1 MSFWLPALVLVF
13 SAAAFVAWPLLRRAR
28 RPGPEDPLADP
39 DVMVRALYQ
48 DRVDELAQESGSG
61 RLDDDTRAEV
71 EAELGANLLAEYR
84 SDRRPAAHQADPA
97 GDESTP
103 PSAPGSAPRLAPA
116 AGLGPWLLAA
126 LLPVFGVV
134 VYLSVG
140 EPTAGAVA
148 GATAVLR
155 LDPAVDRAELERWR
169 QRLERRVAGEPEDR
183 QSWYLLGITR
193 LQLDDFA
200 AAAEALSRAQSQDE
214 PDAHVDLYWLQARYL
229 AAGGQL
235 DSMSRGIADRL
246 LARQPN
252 QPMVLEMLA
261 LQAFRQEDYR
271 SAVGYLNR
279 ALMNDLDESRA
290 AALLAGL
297 AEARSRL
304 GELQPSVEVDISA
317 ADGAPQDATL
327 FVIARP
333 PGGGMPYAVVRR
345 PAALLPLSVQL
356 DDTVSMNPALQLS
369 QAGAVEIV
377 VRLSRSGAP
386 AAGPGD
392 WEWHSDTLALAET
405 DAPVRLVV
413 RLLPPATPE
422 HPAHPARKGGPQ
434 GT

>member
-1 MSFWLPALVLVF
+1 MSFWLPAMALVL

-39 DVMVRALYQ
+39 DAMVRALYQ

-61 RLDDDTRAEV
+61 RLDEDTRAEV

-84 SDRRPAAHQADPA
+84 NDGRPAARQADPA
-97 GDESTP
+97 GDGSTP
-103 PSAPGSAPRLAPA
+103 GSTPAP
-116 AGLGPWLLAA
+116 GLGPWLLAA

-155 LDPAVDRAELERWR
+155 LDPAVDGAELEQWR
-169 QRLERRVAGEPEDR
+169 ERLERRVAAEPEDR

-235 DSMSRGIADRL
+235 DSLSRGIADRL

-261 LQAFRQEDYR
+261 LQAYREEDYR

-297 AEARSRL
+297 TQARSRL
-304 GELQPSVEVDISA
+304 GELRPSVEVDISA

-369 QAGAVEIV
+369 QAGPVEVV

-392 WEWHSDTLALAET
+392 WEWRSDTLALAET

-413 RLLPPATPE
+413 HLLPPAAPE
-422 HPAHPARKGGPQ
+422 HPVHPPRKGGPQ

>member
-1 MSFWLPALVLVF
+1 MSFWLPALGLVLA
-13 SAAAFVAWPLLRRAR
+13 AAAFVAWPLLRRPRAS
-28 RPGPEDPLADP
+28 GPEDPLADP
-39 DVMVRALYQ
+39 DVMVRVLYQ
-48 DRVDELAQESGSG
+48 DRVEELARESGRG

-84 SDRRPAAHQADPA
+84 GA
-97 GDESTP
+97 
-103 PSAPGSAPRLAPA
+103 A
-116 AGLGPWLLAA
+116 AGPKDGLERGSEKAQSGAAAPSGLVPWLLAG
-126 LLPVFGVV
+126 LLAVTGVV

-140 EPTAGAVA
+140 EPTAPSVA

-155 LDPAVDRAELERWR
+155 LDPSVDRAEIERWR
-169 QRLERRVAGEPEDR
+169 GRLEQRVAREPDDR
-183 QSWYLLGITR
+183 QSWYLLGIAR
-193 LQLDDFA
+193 LQLDDFS
-200 AAAEALSRAQSQDE
+200 AAAEALSQAQTQDE
-214 PDAHVDLYWLQARYL
+214 PDPHVDLYWLQARYL

-235 DSMSRGIADRL
+235 DSLSRGIADRL

-261 LQAFRQEDYR
+261 LEAFQKEDYL

-279 ALMNDLDESRA
+279 ALMNDLGETRT

-297 AEARSRL
+297 AQARSRL
-304 GELQPSVEVDISA
+304 GDLRPSVEVEVSA
-317 ADGAPQDATL
+317 EEGAPQDATL

-345 PAALLPLSVQL
+345 PAALLPLSVRL

-369 QAGAVEIV
+369 QAGPVEVV

-392 WEWHSDTLALAET
+392 WEWRSETLALTEAEAPIRL
-405 DAPVRLVV
+405 DARLAPPVAPVQ
-413 RLLPPATPE
+413 PAASDT
-422 HPAHPARKGGPQ
+422 GGLQ